1 MRFIALVLEEI
12 QNLMR
17 SIRTRAI
24 NWKKLGIKKSLQ
36 VWLVVV
42 EKLFENLLMRAEEI
56 AIAMEV
62 RGFISPNQ
70 HQVEWH
76 QLRLIGGDW
85 LALGLLI
92 VFWYGRLM
100 WGNS

>member
-1 MRFIALVLEEI
+1 
-12 QNLMR
+12 
-17 SIRTRAI
+17 
-24 NWKKLGIKKSLQ
+24 
-36 VWLVVV
+36 
-42 EKLFENLLMRAEEI
+42 MRAEEI